1 MRAALRLAGAGAL
14 CSTAGVGAYA
24 QHDEGTARS
33 MTFWYHAFPVWAQ
46 YRAVQWRNRDLARIG
61 VPTWTGLVLRDDDAD
76 AAYERLHERH
86 AHKVRD
92 LVFDMRGFYFK
103 NAQMLSTRDDFVPRQ
118 YLEWCKLTQDKAPTE
133 MGPGEAEAIARA
145 GLADAGH
152 PDAFEWWEEEPCG
165 VASFLKK
172 HVQCRESLQFLCICI
187 L

>member
-61 VPTWTGLVLRDDDAD
+61 IPTWTGLVLRDDDAD

-103 NAQMLSTRDDFVPRQ
+103 NAQMLSTRDDVVPRQ
-118 YLEWCKLTQDKAPTE
+118 YLEW
-133 MGPGEAEAIARA
+133 
-145 GLADAGH
+145 
-152 PDAFEWWEEEPCG
+152 
-165 VASFLKK
+165 
-172 HVQCRESLQFLCICI
+172 
-187 L
+187 